1 MERVLRPEASRD
13 DERLDAV
20 NLRAALSTAFCVLL
34 RAAEMALQP
43 GEKWEPSK
51 HLSRDD
57 LSFFHDSEGV
67 LCAALMM
74 RPCKSGKHLSGK
86 TVRLVLRSGG
96 TLLDPV
102 SELWRLVHED
112 PVPKS
117 ERASTPSSAYGRRAS
132 RHACRW
138 PTCVR

>member
-1 MERVLRPEASRD
+1 MDRVLRPTACRGS
-13 DERLDAV
+13 ERLDAI

-43 GEKWEPSK
+43 GEKWDMSK

-57 LSFFHDSEGV
+57 ISFFYDSEGV

-74 RPCKSGKHLSGK
+74 RPCKSGKHLRGK

-102 SELWRLVHED
+102 SDL
-112 PVPKS
+112 
-117 ERASTPSSAYGRRAS
+117 STIRRKKHGEHT
-132 RHACRW
+132 R
-138 PTCVR
+138 